1 MAKTEAK
8 TKDLPLDNLFPKGSR
23 LLLTGGG
30 KEFIERIGVETAR
43 QVIHHVMV
51 GDNLRSHTEPLTRRR
66 VAQISG
72 AMVALFTK
80 GCLESD
86 TFISQLS
93 ELSVRQL
100 RSAGKDKASTWI
112 AQWAIGLTGKS
123 VQNVVRNKAGAM
135 ENYLSDFEAAINEAA
150 EKCRKDIGELTMTLG
165 FAEVEG
171 GKQIELDWQDITRLT
186 TAIGAQ
192 TLTIRGSDKS
202 IYGKLFERLILGS
215 FLTMIGFERVNRNT
229 NQKNSKVFWLSDSS
243 DDRESDATV
252 LIELGKVVRFDIGF
266 IGAGNSEIS
275 KDKLSRYARE
285 VEIAGGKSSSV
296 TFIVVDKLPKK
307 SKKTQKAAA
316 DIGAEIIQMSMQH
329 WTRTL
334 AQTLG
339 VRFDFKHEL
348 QTMPDAEISDY
359 IATKLK
365 NMPIQEFLTGVTA
378 EQLDQDT
385 ELPETEDEIEAYD
398 DEDE

>member
-1 MAKTEAK
+1 M
-8 TKDLPLDNLFPKGSR
+8 
-23 LLLTGGG
+23 
-30 KEFIERIGVETAR
+30 
-43 QVIHHVMV
+43 M

-66 VAQISG
+66 VSQISG
-72 AMVALFTK
+72 AMVALFAK

-86 TFISQLS
+86 TFLSQLS

-150 EKCRKDIGELTMTLG
+150 EKCRKDIGNLTMTLG
-165 FAEVEG
+165 FAEIEG
-171 GKQIELDWQDITRLT
+171 GKRIELNWRDITRLT

-215 FLTMIGFERVNRNT
+215 FLTIIGFERVNRNT
-229 NQKNSKVFWLSDSS
+229 NRKDSKVFWLSDSS

-252 LIELGKVVRFDIGF
+252 LIEPGKVVRFDIGF
-266 IGAGNSEIS
+266 IGPGNSEIS

-307 SKKTQKAAA
+307 GKTQKAAA
-316 DIGAEIIQMSMQH
+316 AIGAEIVQMSMQH
-329 WTRTL
+329 WTRKL
-334 AQTLG
+334 AQILG
-339 VRFDFKHEL
+339 VRFDFQHEL
-348 QTMPDAEISDY
+348 QTMPDSEISDY
-359 IATKLK
+359 IATKLE
-365 NMPIQEFLTGVTA
+365 NMPVQEFLTGVSA

-385 ELPETEDEIEAYD
+385 ELPEAEDEIESYD

>member
-1 MAKTEAK
+1 MPETNE
-8 TKDLPLDNLFPKGSR
+8 LSLDNLFPKGSR

-30 KEFIERIGVETAR
+30 KEFIERIGVETTL
-43 QVIHHVMV
+43 QVIHHVMI

-72 AMVALFTK
+72 AMVALFAK
-80 GCLESD
+80 GCLDSD
-86 TFISQLS
+86 TFFSQLS
-93 ELSVRQL
+93 ELSVKQL
-100 RSAGKDKASTWI
+100 DSTGKDKASTWI

-123 VQNVVRNKAGAM
+123 VQNVLRSKVGAM
-135 ENYLSDFEAAINEAA
+135 DNYLADFEAAINEAA
-150 EKCRKDIGELTMTLG
+150 EKCRKDIGDLTMTLG

-171 GKQIELDWQDITRLT
+171 GKRVELSWRDITRLT

-215 FLTMIGFERVNRNT
+215 FLTILGFERVDRNT
-229 NQKNSKVFWLSDSS
+229 NGKDSRVFWLSDSS
-243 DDRESDATV
+243 ADRESDATA

-266 IGAGNSEIS
+266 IGPGNSEIS

-307 SKKTQKAAA
+307 GKTQAAA
-316 DIGAEIIQMSMQH
+316 VAIGAEIIQMSMHH
-329 WTRTL
+329 WTKEL
-334 AQTLG
+334 AQKLG
-339 VRFDFKHEL
+339 DRFGFRHEL

-359 IATKLK
+359 IAAKLK
-365 NMPIQEFLTGVTA
+365 AIRVQDFLTGVSA
-378 EQLDQDT
+378 EQLDQDI
-385 ELPETEDEIEAYD
+385 ELPEVEDEIEAYD
-398 DEDE
+398 EDE